1 MKRPFRSITALR
13 NISGYIS
20 GDDTIILVNPPI
32 LNRNINSS
40 ITFLA
45 PVSHSDV
52 TVLNPGFRTHTTHH
66 PIVSVSCTIYFSH
79 VYALLKI
86 RLHSQR

>member
-13 NISGYIS
+13 NISGHIS
-20 GDDTIILVNPPI
+20 GDDTINSVNPPI

-45 PVSHSDV
+45 PVSHPDV
-52 TVLNPGFRTHTTHH
+52 TVLNPGFRTHTPHH
-66 PIVSVSCTIYFSH
+66 SIVSVS
-79 VYALLKI
+79 
-86 RLHSQR
+86 